1 MYIGK
6 GGVLMVRTVGTT
18 ARGIITPIIQ
28 KGDDLPVLVVDSI
41 LKAAENEGFQIRDRD
56 VVGITESVL
65 ARAQGNYAGVD
76 DIRKDIEE
84 KFTEDFA
91 IVFPILS
98 RNRFAVLLEG
108 IMAAGRKVYL
118 LLSYPS
124 DEVGNHLMSVDQ
136 MDQAQINPYTD
147 TLDEGKY
154 RQLFGDQVAH
164 PFTGIDYVELYKKI
178 GGDNL
183 EIIFSNDPRTVLDY
197 TKNVLV
203 ANVHDRFRTR
213 RILEEAGAE
222 LIYGLDDILASPNEE
237 RGYNPEYGLLGSNL
251 SKDDEVKLFPR
262 DSQPFVEEVQKI
274 FKERTGKI
282 VEVLVFGDGAFRDPV
297 GKIWELADPVVS
309 PGYTKGLEGTPS
321 EIKLK
326 YVVEAEFDHLTGQDV
341 IEAAKKKILSKDER
355 TLKSSAS
362 LGTTPRQLTDLLG
375 SLCDLTTGSGD
386 KGTPVVLIQ
395 GYFDNYAS
403 NGK

>member
-28 KGDDLPVLVVDSI
+28 KGDNLPVMVVDSV
-41 LKAAENEGFQIRDRD
+41 LRAADNEGFELQDNDI
-56 VVGITESVL
+56 VGITESVL
-65 ARAQGNYAGVD
+65 ARSQGNYA
-76 DIRKDIEE
+76 DINHIQKDIEN
-84 KFTEDFA
+84 KFPEEFG

-98 RNRFAVLLEG
+98 RNRFAVLFKG

-124 DEVGNHLMSVDQ
+124 DEVGNHLMSLDH
-136 MDQAQINPYTD
+136 MDEVKINPYTD
-147 TLDEGKY
+147 TLDEKKY
-154 RQLFGDQVAH
+154 RQIFGDKVAH
-164 PFTGIDYVELYKKI
+164 PFTGIDYVELYKEI

-183 EIIFSNDPRTVLDY
+183 EIIFANDPRVILNY

-203 ANVHDRFRTR
+203 ANVHERFRTK
-213 RILEEAGAE
+213 RILKEAGAE
-222 LIYGLDDILASPNEE
+222 LIYGLDDVLSEPNGTS
-237 RGYNPEYGLLGSNL
+237 GYNPEYGLLGSNL
-251 SKDDEVKLFPR
+251 SKENEVKLFPR
-262 DSQPFVEEVQKI
+262 DSQPFVEKVQAL
-274 FKERTGKI
+274 FKEKTGKTL
-282 VEVLVFGDGAFRDPV
+282 EVMVFGDGAFRDPV

-326 YVVEAEFDHLTGQDV
+326 YVVETEFDHLTGQDV
-341 IEAAKKKILSKDER
+341 IEAAKLKIRSKDKMP
-355 TLKSSAS
+355 LNSSDS

-403 NGK
+403 DGK